1 MGKRVVLIATLVAL
15 VMLSMPVAHGA
26 TVIESGDGDEARRI
40 AAAREAMAAQT
51 LGHYGMTPVYAR
63 DIADGQY
70 AVSVASS
77 SPYFKILRALLTVE
91 GDAMRLEI
99 ELGSE
104 SYSHVYPGNMAAA
117 EAAAQADWIPGEA
130 TGDGTAFAVPVEA
143 LNRPFDCAAY
153 SKNRRR
159 WYDRQLLIDAAS
171 LPGGALSF
179 PLPDYALMEKALL
192 DYTAD
197 APAPET
203 TAAPEPEAPEPAA
216 VDVPD
221 GEYSVEVNLA
231 GGSGRASVSSPTL
244 LTVRDGRAWA
254 RLLWSSSYYDYM
266 LIGSA
271 RYDNLTTDGGNST
284 FEIPIVALDAPM
296 PVVADT
302 TAMGDPVE
310 IDYTLTFYR
319 ESIAD
324 KGRIPQE
331 AARKVLAISAII
343 IAVGAVLNHFVK
355 KRRR

>member
-15 VMLSMPVAHGA
+15 VVLSMSVAHGA

-40 AAAREAMAAQT
+40 AAAREAIAAQT

-70 AVSVASS
+70 EVAVASS

-130 TGDGTAFAVPVEA
+130 AGDGTAFEVPVEA

-171 LPGGALSF
+171 LPEGALSF
-179 PLPDYALMEKALL
+179 PLPDYALMEKALR

-203 TAAPEPEAPEPAA
+203 TAAPGLEAPEPAA
-216 VDVPD
+216 VDLAD

-266 LIGSA
+266 LIGPA
-271 RYDNLTTDGGNST
+271 RYDNLTTDGGNSA